1 MLSSILEVVVL
12 SAHLLAVNVA
22 TAAPFVCVWCEWR
35 ASRPE
40 NEVLRAVGRR
50 LARDCVML
58 FLIGAALGLAE
69 LGWLFWRSDPADL
82 EALRTMPTSRWWFGG
97 LELLMYLGCML
108 AYWYGYDRWRRRGW
122 QWLLA
127 IAAGTNL
134 GYHFPALFTIVSLVS
149 ERPELWG
156 ETIKFRELLMD
167 RETLARVAHFWFA
180 SFAVTGVLAMRPLR
194 ARPDKGEAPVPNQ
207 APNDTRSENDQRGI
221 IFGARLALAATAL
234 QMPLGIWLLTTL
246 PRASQNLVMGRNL
259 LATGLL
265 IAAVVASLGL
275 MHLLASLALG
285 DVEPRMV
292 RRAAMLLVAIV
303 TLMVGTRVAVRHDL
317 RRNSP
322 AQRGTHVERGD
333 LLEPPEPVTLRADF
347 GERIASIADEFQN
360 FTKV

>member
-1 MLSSILEVVVL
+1 MLFSILEVVVL

-35 ASRPE
+35 ASRPG
-40 NEVLRAVGRR
+40 NAALRAVGRR
-50 LARDCVML
+50 LARDCVVL

-156 ETIKFRELLMD
+156 ETINFRELLVD

-180 SFAVTGVLAMRPLR
+180 SFAVTGVLAMRPWG
-194 ARPDKGEAPVPNQ
+194 ARTDERESLSPV
-207 APNDTRSENDQRGI
+207 DTPRDAQNEMPSEVPADDDQRGTL
-221 IFGARLALAATAL
+221 FGARLALMATAL

-246 PRASQNLVMGRNL
+246 PRASQDLVLGRNL

-265 IAAVVASLGL
+265 VAAVVTSLAL

-285 DVEPRMV
+285 DVEPRLV
-292 RRAAMLLVAIV
+292 RRAALLIVAIV
-303 TLMVGTRVAVRHDL
+303 TLMVGTRVSVRHDL
-317 RRNSP
+317 RQNSP
-322 AQRGTHVERGD
+322 DVKATHGPRGV
-333 LLEPPEPVTLRADF
+333 LPEPPEPVTLLGGNR
-347 GERIASIADEFQN
+347 GGGRVRS
-360 FTKV
+360 

>member
-1 MLSSILEVVVL
+1 MLFSILEVAVL

-35 ASRPE
+35 AMRPG
-40 NEVLRAVGRR
+40 NEALRDVGRR
-50 LARDCVML
+50 LARDCVVL
-58 FLIGAALGLAE
+58 FLIGAGLGLVE

-122 QWLLA
+122 QWLLS

-180 SFAVTGVLAMRPLR
+180 SFAVTGVLAMRPWR
-194 ARPDKGEAPVPNQ
+194 ARTEELEARNAVDTPNAVP
-207 APNDTRSENDQRGI
+207 SENDVRGTL
-221 IFGARLALAATAL
+221 FGARLALVATAV

-246 PRASQNLVMGRNL
+246 PRASQNLVLGRNL
-259 LATGLL
+259 LATGLMV
-265 IAAVVASLGL
+265 AAVVTSLGL

-285 DVEPRMV
+285 DVERRLV
-292 RRAAMLLVAIV
+292 RRAALLIVAIV
-303 TLMVGTRVAVRHDL
+303 TMMVGTRVAVRHDL
-317 RRNSP
+317 RQNSP
-322 AQRGTHVERGD
+322 SGRAAHRERGT
-333 LLEPPEPVTLRADF
+333 LPEPREPVTLLGGNR
-347 GERIASIADEFQN
+347 GGGR
-360 FTKV
+360 VHC